1 MKKFNVD
8 FEEVV
13 YIMGLASAA
22 KVKACITS
30 VEWNQASVSAA
41 LTKADLGVS
50 AIMSVS
56 NHEELE
62 SVSFDCIARFGAD
75 EVPGIIAPFACNM
88 QIEASLDKNSGKY
101 HITVFHG
108 PKCMASAS
116 DLDACYNVDWLYSL
130 FYKQECLLEISDYVS
145 QDFNFKLLCKT
156 YGEYGDELDESWLPL
171 FD

>member
-1 MKKFNVD
+1 MKNFNVD

-30 VEWNQASVSAA
+30 VEWNQTAVSDA

-62 SVSFDCIARFGAD
+62 SVSFDCVARFDAN

-88 QIEASLDKNSGKY
+88 QIEASLDKSSGKY
-101 HITVFHG
+101 HFTVFHG

-116 DLDACYNVDWLYSL
+116 DMDACYNVEWLYHL
-130 FYKQECLLEISDYVS
+130 FYKQEPLLEISDFIS
-145 QDFNFKLLCKT
+145 QDFNCALLCKT
-156 YGEYGDELDESWLPL
+156 YGEYGDEFNVLSYPL